1 MSNKNISN
9 SEKFKTI
16 RKHLHLTQSEF
27 ATKLGIGQSYY
38 SAIENGRKQPS
49 MCVIE
54 AMLSLGVSSEWY
66 YNGVGNI
73 TKEDNDISELSEL
86 VETNKEQLSQ
96 YYLGSELKPFNYEYL
111 QIKYYDQFNLS
122 RINELIDLEY
132 HELEGIYNT
141 YVKLTEVL
149 HYFGGPEFL
158 LEKFQREEPFT
169 SKIKNITEDLNE
181 IEFRSEKL
189 KKILYLMSLKR
200 SNEDWVYLI
209 EKIADYMFMYKDM
222 IKEDIIENH

>member
-66 YNGVGNI
+66 YNGIGDI
-73 TKEDNDISELSEL
+73 TKEDDNISELSEL
-86 VETNKEQLSQ
+86 VETNKEQLAQ